1 MDDILKEAERKM
13 KVSLDHLHHE
23 FAKVRTGRASV
34 QIVEDLKVDYYGQP
48 TPLNQAASL
57 ATPDPRTITIQPWD
71 QSLLNVIEKA
81 IQSSDLGFNPANDGK
96 IIRLTVPPLTGER
109 RKELGKVVRKYAEE
123 CKIAIR
129 NVRREIN
136 EQFKQQEKNHELS
149 EDDSRKGQEQLQKV
163 TDRLVKEV
171 DEVTQIKEKDL
182 MEV

>member
-96 IIRLTVPPLTGER
+96 IIRLTVPPLTEER

-171 DEVTQIKEKDL
+171 DEVTQVKEKDL

>member
-96 IIRLTVPPLTGER
+96 IIRLTVPPLTEER

>member
-1 MDDILKEAERKM
+1 MDDILKESERKM

-96 IIRLTVPPLTGER
+96 IIRLTVPPLTEER